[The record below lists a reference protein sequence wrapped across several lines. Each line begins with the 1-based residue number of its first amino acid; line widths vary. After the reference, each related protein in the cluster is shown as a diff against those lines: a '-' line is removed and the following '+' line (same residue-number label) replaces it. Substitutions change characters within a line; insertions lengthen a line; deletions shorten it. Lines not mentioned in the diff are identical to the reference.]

1 MGFDGKLWTTSR
13 EESKRELMSHRS
25 LTSHRK
31 DLSAPNAVPSHKNP
45 GQRHRDAKSTQRRI
59 LKAALALFSK
69 KGFDG
74 VRVKAI
80 AKASGVSVPLL
91 CHHFQDKETL
101 YQSVTDQALLRV
113 ATLGK
118 DLLARAGSISERL
131 SALISG
137 MLELLTTDSQEIAV
151 LHREL
156 LEGGARLRKKS
167 KELLLPLKQALIL
180 EMKAAQARGEL
191 RGDLDPEF
199 LLLHLV
205 GAILYPT
212 IAAPILGILW
222 AEATHSNDWRSLRNK
237 EFLALLPLLLN
248 PTSR

>member
-1 MGFDGKLWTTSR
+1 VRRDQGK
-13 EESKRELMSHRS
+13 
-25 LTSHRK
+25 
-31 DLSAPNAVPSHKNP
+31 
-45 GQRHRDAKSTQRRI
+45 RHRDAKSTQRRI

-74 VRVKAI
+74 VRVKEI

-101 YQSVTDQALLRV
+101 YQSVIDQALLRV

-118 DLLARAGSISERL
+118 DLLARAGSISKSLE
-131 SALISG
+131 ALISG
-137 MLELLTTDSQEIAV
+137 MMEILTTDSQEIAF

-167 KELLLPLKQALIL
+167 KELLLPLKQALI
-180 EMKAAQARGEL
+180 EEITAAQAIGEL

-222 AEATHSNDWRSLRNK
+222 AEATHRTDWRSHRK
-237 EFLALLPLLLN
+237 REFLALLPLLLR
-248 PTSR
+248 PPSR

>member
-1 MGFDGKLWTTSR
+1 
-13 EESKRELMSHRS
+13 MSHRS
-25 LTSHRK
+25 LTSHRSSP
-31 DLSAPNAVPSHKNP
+31 SAPASVPVRRDQGK
-45 GQRHRDAKSTQRRI
+45 RHRDAKSTQRRI

-74 VRVKAI
+74 VRVKEI

-101 YQSVTDQALLRV
+101 YQSVIDQALLRV

-118 DLLARAGSISERL
+118 DLLARAGSISKSLE
-131 SALISG
+131 AFISG
-137 MLELLTTDSQEIAV
+137 MMEILTTDSQEIAF

-167 KELLLPLKQALIL
+167 KELLLPLKQALI
-180 EMKAAQARGEL
+180 EEITAAQAIGEL

-222 AEATHSNDWRSLRNK
+222 AEATHRTDWRSHRK
-237 EFLALLPLLLN
+237 REFLALLPLLLR
-248 PTSR
+248 PPSR